1 MISRIRAGDHLPLA
15 TIGMRSRPLRAA
27 LSALGIAI
35 GIAAIVAV
43 LGITRSSQAD
53 LLVRIDRLDTNLL
66 TVADGQQLTGEE
78 AQLPQHA
85 ATGIARTDG
94 VQRVTATAGLARV
107 KVFRTDQMPGYRTG
121 GVEVC
126 ATEPSLLDTLDGRVA
141 TGVFLNA
148 ATTRYPV
155 VVLGHDAASVLG
167 INRVD
172 PGTWVWLGG
181 HWFTVAGVLHPFELT
196 PEIDRAALIGL
207 PVAVDYFGF
216 DGHPTRLYV
225 RADADRTS
233 QVATMLARAT
243 NPAEPNTPSTSAG
256 PPTRSPPGCSSPTP
270 SPRCCSVSARSRSSS
285 AGSASPT

>member
-1 MISRIRAGDHLPLA
+1 MWRAACSTAGDPRRSA
-15 TIGMRSRPLRAA
+15 PRRQCRPRTREGSRTQPPTPPASRPAANAPAPPAPPHRPAEPQPPPRRQRAA
-27 LSALGIAI
+27 PP
-35 GIAAIVAV
+35 
-43 LGITRSSQAD
+43 R
-53 LLVRIDRLDTNLL
+53 R
-66 TVADGQQLTGEE
+66 E
-78 AQLPQHA
+78 ARLPQHA

-121 GVEVC
+121 GVEVR

-141 TGVFLNA
+141 TGVFLNT

-207 PVAVDYFGF
+207 PVAADYFGF

-225 RADADRTS
+225 RADTDRTS
-233 QVATMLARAT
+233 QVATMAR
-243 NPAEPNTPSTSAG
+243 P
-256 PPTRSPPGCSSPTP
+256 
-270 SPRCCSVSARSRSSS
+270 
-285 AGSASPT
+285 